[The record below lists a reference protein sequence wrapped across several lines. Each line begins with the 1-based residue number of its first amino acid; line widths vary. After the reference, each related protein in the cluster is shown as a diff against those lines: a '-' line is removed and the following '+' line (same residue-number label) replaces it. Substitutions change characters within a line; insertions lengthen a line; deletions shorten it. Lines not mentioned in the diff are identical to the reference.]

1 VDYESWPFRYPDDP
15 LYYPTLEDFVR
26 ASRDLM
32 YPGAERMPPIG
43 GPVPPVS
50 KSDIDMFSE
59 WLNTGMPEAPEFR
72 DHVKSLLGPVE
83 LRLHNLSQGTV
94 TELGRS
100 ELTLKA
106 ESPSHLDLKL
116 EDLNF
121 AFHYEL
127 EFIAWNPS
135 QDQILK
141 SSRMTLDL
149 NHPSALIDIELAE

>member
-1 VDYESWPFRYPDDP
+1 
-15 LYYPTLEDFVR
+15 
-26 ASRDLM
+26 
-32 YPGAERMPPIG
+32 
-43 GPVPPVS
+43 VPPVS